1 MRLNHEFDVFTTSE
15 VSGSLQMTWLNLL
28 IVALAD
34 S

>member
-1 MRLNHEFDVFTTSE
+1 MVLNHEFNALTAIE

-28 IVALAD
+28 TVALAG